1 MTECRVLYAANGAEL
16 EKRIANIVSNFKA
29 AGYKDARLL
38 DCFNLEYADIT
49 QR

>member
-29 AGYKDARLL
+29 AGYKDAWLL